1 MDSYDVRF
9 GHRSTLFGLVGV
21 LTFMVPIALSLRD
34 PEGNR
39 TGLIIA
45 AVFELGAIYLFVFYL
60 RRAIR
65 RERALVIDDNG
76 VFLGRDGERRPA
88 ELRPWTTIDA
98 VVHFDAWA
106 PDDET
111 HRYVGVVRGR
121 EIVAFRRIDGW
132 KLHKDRASRAVA
144 SFGGGRPF
152 RSLPYRPEPV
162 TAPPLPITS

>member
-21 LTFMVPIALSLRD
+21 LIFLVPIALSVRD

-45 AVFELGAIYLFVFYL
+45 SVFELGAIYLFVFYL

-65 RERALVIDDNG
+65 RERALVIDGNG
-76 VFLGRDGERRPA
+76 VFLGRDDERRPA
-88 ELRPWTTIDA
+88 ELQSWSMIDA
-98 VVHFDAWA
+98 VVHFDASG

-111 HRYVGVVRGR
+111 YRYIGVARGK

-132 KLHKDRASRAVA
+132 KLNRDKASRAVA

-152 RSLPYRPEPV
+152 RSLPYRRDPV
-162 TAPPLPITS
+162 TAPPLRITS

>member
-21 LTFMVPIALSLRD
+21 LIFLVPIVLSLRD
-34 PEGNR
+34 PER
-39 TGLIIA
+39 DWAGLIIA
-45 AVFELGAIYLFVFYL
+45 SVFELGAIYLFVFYL

-88 ELRPWTTIDA
+88 ELQSWSSIDA

-111 HRYVGVVRGR
+111 HRYIGVARGK

-132 KLHKDRASRAVA
+132 KLNKDEASRAVA

-152 RSLPYRPEPV
+152 QSLPYRSDPV
-162 TAPPLPITS
+162 TAPPLRITS